1 MACPQRHSS
10 NGGSPAR
17 ATLPNLSSLERG
29 SITVGRTSNSGSMK
43 DLHFVAQLKPSQQW
57 GEAMSREPQQ
67 KADVLLV
74 NRSSAHSSTNNC
86 LVGANPLVLGGTVL
100 VTAGI
105 KPPTPL
111 KAIRA
116 RCMDCC
122 GGSRSE
128 VRKCVALDCTSWP
141 FRMAKNPFAMRN
153 RCDGAP

>member
-1 MACPQRHSS
+1 M
-10 NGGSPAR
+10 
-17 ATLPNLSSLERG
+17 LLNLSNSERG
-29 SITVGRTSNSGSMK
+29 FITVGRTSSYGLLK
-43 DLHFVAQLKPSQQW
+43 DHPFVAQLKPSQKG

-74 NRSSAHSSTNNC
+74 NCSAAHPSTDND
-86 LVGANPLVLGGTVL
+86 LVGANPLVLGGAVL
-100 VTAGI
+100 VAAGI
-105 KPPTPL
+105 KPLTPL

-128 VRKCVALDCTSWP
+128 VRKCVALDYANWP
-141 FRMAKNPFAMRN
+141 FRMGKNPFAMRK